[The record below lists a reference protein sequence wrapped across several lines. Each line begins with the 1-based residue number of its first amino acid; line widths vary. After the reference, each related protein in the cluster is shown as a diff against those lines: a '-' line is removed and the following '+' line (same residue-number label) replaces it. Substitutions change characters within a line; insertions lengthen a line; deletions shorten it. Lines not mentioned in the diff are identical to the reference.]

1 MKDNLYAKACTEVLE
16 ILSHFSEEDISK
28 IPSDKIEFFKQNC
41 DKDYD
46 YKIDP
51 EVDLAEQYISEEANA
66 IIIGLYREYFA
77 TEHQKN
83 VLDDILKHNQI
94 LADRESRTKY
104 NPDNV
109 FENKQEQEVQNSN
122 NSNNYVQKEKEE
134 SYDENQDVQMIEY
147 KESFFT
153 KFKNFILRLLHIK
166 E

>member
-1 MKDNLYAKACTEVLE
+1 MKDSLYAKACTEVLE
-16 ILSHFSEEDISK
+16 ILSHFSEEDFSK

-51 EVDLAEQYISEEANA
+51 EVDLEKQYISEEANA

-77 TEHQKN
+77 TEHQRN
-83 VLDDILKHNQI
+83 VLDDILKHNQV
-94 LADRESRTKY
+94 LADRESRMKY

-109 FENKQEQEVQNSN
+109 FESKQEQSSESIV
-122 NSNNYVQKEKEE
+122 EKEDV
-134 SYDENQDVQMIEY
+134 SSNVQMVEY
-147 KESFFT
+147 KESFLT
-153 KFKNFILRLLHIK
+153 KVKNFILRLLHIK